1 MNRKQIIQLVKSY
14 IRKIETAG
22 IPVKKAYIFGS
33 SVKGNFQKE
42 SDIDTCI
49 VSPRFGKDR
58 QKERI
63 LLMNLRQEVSDLIEP
78 HPFSLKDFESKYN
91 PFVQEIKNNGL
102 SVSGF

>member
-1 MNRKQIIQLVKSY
+1 MSQQQT
-14 IRKIETAG
+14 IRLIKKYVHKIEASG
-22 IPVKKAYIFGS
+22 IPVEKAYIFGS
-33 SVKGNFQKE
+33 SIKGNFHRG